1 MSPIHMEKSE
11 AAIRVV
17 LEFNEAFNRQD
28 VPGML
33 MLITGDCK
41 FENTNPAP
49 DGSVYT
55 GKAALTQFW
64 QDSFFKSPQARITIE
79 EIFGFGFRCVMR
91 WRYDWVDSEGKKGH
105 VRGVDLYQVKEG
117 LISEKLSYVKG

>member
-1 MSPIHMEKSE
+1 MEKSE

-17 LEFNEAFNRQD
+17 IEFNEAFNRQD

-33 MLITGDCK
+33 KLMTGDCK
-41 FENTNPAP
+41 FENPSPAP

-55 GKAALTQFW
+55 GKAALNQFW
-64 QDSFFKSPQARITIE
+64 QDFFFRSPQARITIE
-79 EIFGFGFRCVMR
+79 EVFGFGFRCVIR
-91 WRYDWVDSEGKKGH
+91 WRLDWVESEGKQRH

-117 LISEKLSYVKG
+117 LISEKLSYVKGQV